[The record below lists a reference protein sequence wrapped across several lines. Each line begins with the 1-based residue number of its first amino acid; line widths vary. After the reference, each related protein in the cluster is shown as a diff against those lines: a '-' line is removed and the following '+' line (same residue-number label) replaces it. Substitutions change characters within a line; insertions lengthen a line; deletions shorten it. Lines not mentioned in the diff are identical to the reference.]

1 MMIHE
6 ITKLVG
12 KNKKRKRLGRGI
24 GSGLGKTS
32 GRGVKGAGSRSGYG
46 GSIGPM
52 YEGGQ
57 MPYFRRIPKRGFSN
71 YHFRTEYNTVNLG
84 VIEAH
89 FDSGAAVDAAALE
102 KAGLIKHSKLP
113 LKVLGGGELSKKL
126 AISAAKFS
134 ASARQKIEQ
143 AGGTCNIIA

>member
-12 KNKKRKRLGRGI
+12 KHKKRKRLGRGI
-24 GSGLGKTS
+24 GSGIGKTS

-57 MPYFRRIPKRGFSN
+57 MPFYRRIPKRGFSN

-84 VIEAH
+84 VIEAN
-89 FDSGAAVDAAALE
+89 FESGASVDAAALE

-126 AISAAKFS
+126 SISAAKFS

-143 AGGTCNIIA
+143 LGGSCNLAK

>member
-12 KNKKRKRLGRGI
+12 KHKKRKRLGRGI
-24 GSGLGKTS
+24 GSGTGKTA
-32 GRGVKGAGSRSGYG
+32 GRGTKGAGSRSGYS
-46 GSIGPM
+46 GSISPM

-57 MPYFRRIPKRGFSN
+57 LPYFRRIPKRGFSN
-71 YHFRTEYNTVNLG
+71 YHFRTEYNVVNIG

-89 FDSGAAVDAAALE
+89 FDTGATVDAAALE

-113 LKVLGGGELSKKL
+113 LKVLGGGELTKKVSV
-126 AISAAKFS
+126 SAAKFS
-134 ASARQKIEQ
+134 AAARQKIEQ
-143 AGGTCNIIA
+143 AGGTCTAA